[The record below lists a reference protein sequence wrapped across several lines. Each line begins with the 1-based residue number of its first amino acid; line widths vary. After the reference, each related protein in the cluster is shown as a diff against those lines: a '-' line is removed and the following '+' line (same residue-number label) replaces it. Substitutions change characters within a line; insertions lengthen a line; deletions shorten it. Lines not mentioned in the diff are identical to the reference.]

1 MTRVNFIQH
10 DGAKHQIDTEDGYSL
25 MEVAINN
32 NISGIDGDCGGVC
45 ACATCHVYVD
55 EAWTSKLGERTA
67 MEADMLELAADVTE
81 RSRLACQIK
90 VETAVDGLTVHLP
103 ESQH

>member
-1 MTRVNFIQH
+1 
-10 DGAKHQIDTEDGYSL
+10 
-25 MEVAINN
+25 
-32 NISGIDGDCGGVC
+32 
-45 ACATCHVYVD
+45 VD

-90 VETAVDGLTVHLP
+90 VDTALDGLTVHLP